1 MRTTRPASAV
11 ALIALAALLAGPVTA
26 ASASPAVPDARASA
40 RPVEPRDPL
49 VPMVDVRVADF
60 AAEAE
65 TLPPQLEQALARD
78 AGLSGAEWLAQ
89 AEASAVGVEVVDA
102 LRDHIDV
109 RAARLDGLE
118 LVVTVGT
125 AAEAAVVESV
135 GARAEIGP
143 AADRLSLIEGLEPAA
158 DLRGGMPY
166 YFPKTVPNPLFGN
179 PDYPSAPEFIV
190 NTYRCSIGF
199 VGFNVVTEQTQI
211 MSAGHCRGDTGSART
226 AQNISRPTISG
237 GGVGPS
243 IGPIG
248 NAGLH
253 ITHNYPN
260 PGYFEDEA
268 ETIPV
273 QTFYDLGMTPVSG
286 LGWTPKPEVVTW
298 GGSSSGAPL
307 SSAPLVIRDAGP
319 ALDGATICK
328 SGSTSG
334 WTCGPIPVD
343 NPLTVTVD
351 EGGADRIAYIGGGP
365 GSCSLPAPGDY
376 CVGSIV
382 ANICVRSGD
391 SGGAAVVGTRAV
403 GIVSAASNAGLGTC
417 AVSGN
422 VGVFSTLYSIN
433 PAFEQVAK
441 VFPDWEPLIG
451 FDSQLTNANPRIPL
465 STTSL
470 PAQVIG
476 GSSRHS
482 VEASIDGG
490 TPQSVTVSANGAWGM
505 DISGL
510 TGTHTYSATASWGSQ
525 TQATPSTGEFLR
537 ADAVRLFGSNRYQT
551 AIEISQYT
559 FGCGANYPSA
569 STCSPGEVPVVYI
582 ANGGNFPDALSAGPA
597 ATLEGGPLLLTN
609 GVSIDTD
616 VAAELDRL
624 NPTTI
629 VIVGGTGAVSPGV
642 QTALQAFTESGM
654 TESVVRLGGAS
665 RYETSRRIAERL
677 LDQNLVDPGTELW
690 VATGSNYPDALS
702 AGAAAAAA
710 GVPILLVNGA
720 ASGLDADTST
730 FIGTTLDASRVYI
743 AGGTGVV
750 SSGIQSALAGL
761 VGGSSNV
768 TRAGGPDRFAT
779 SLLINQLAYPSA
791 GPDAPEALL
800 TYGYNFPD
808 ALAGGVLAGTVGAPL
823 YITQTACVSSGIVD
837 HIFDVSPS
845 VITVFGGTA
854 IVSNN
859 ARDLKTC

>member
-1 MRTTRPASAV
+1 MRSTRPASAV
-11 ALIALAALLAGPVTA
+11 ALVALAALLAGPVTA

-65 TLPPQLEQALARD
+65 TLPPQLEQALERD

-143 AADRLSLIEGLEPAA
+143 AADRQGEADVELLPAA
-158 DLRGGMPY
+158 NLYGGMPY
-166 YFPKTVPNPLFGN
+166 YFPPG
-179 PDYPSAPEFIV
+179 A
-190 NTYRCSIGF
+190 RCSIGF
-199 VGFNVVTEQTQI
+199 NGIDTGDSNAPVLVT
-211 MSAGHCRGDTGSART
+211 AGHCEGTVGGLREAMIVSAPNVISPPNS
-226 AQNISRPTISG
+226 AQMTD
-237 GGVGPS
+237 
-243 IGPIG
+243 IGIG
-248 NAGLH
+248 GLH
-253 ITHNYPN
+253 VTDQYP
-260 PGYFEDEA
+260 DEST
-268 ETIPV
+268 ELY
-273 QTFYDLGMTPVSG
+273 YDLGFVPITESS
-286 LGWTPKPEVVTW
+286 WTPRPEVVTW
-298 GGSSSGAPL
+298 GGGSTGAPL
-307 SSAPLVIRDAGP
+307 SSSPLVVRDMGD
-319 ALDGATICK
+319 ALAGATVCK
-328 SGSTSG
+328 SGATTG
-334 WTCGPIPVD
+334 WTCGVISNASSLQIVCQTGTFPCWTD
-343 NPLTVTVD
+343 D
-351 EGGADRIAYIGGGP
+351 EDLCGTITGAR
-365 GSCSLPAPGDY
+365 SY
-376 CVGSIV
+376 CVGSLT
-382 ANICVRSGD
+382 AQICVRGGD
-391 SGGAAVVGTRAV
+391 SGGPALVGTRAV
-403 GIVSAASNAGLGTC
+403 GITSASTAGSVCT
-417 AVSGN
+417 SSDF
-422 VGVFSTLYSIN
+422 GVFANLSSSLYER
-433 PAFEQVAK
+433 ATDLY
-441 VFPDWEPLIG
+441 PDWEPLIG

-490 TPQSVTVSANGAWGM
+490 TPQSATVSANGAWGI
-505 DISGL
+505 DISGV

-559 FGCGANYPSA
+559 FGCGATYPSA
-569 STCSPGEVPVVYI
+569 STCSTGEVPVVYI

-629 VIVGGTGAVSPGV
+629 VIVGGTGVVSPGV
-642 QTALQAFTESGM
+642 QTALRAYTQSG
-654 TESVVRLGGAS
+654 TAGSVVRLGGAS
-665 RYETSRRIAERL
+665 RYETSRLIAQRL

-702 AGAAAAAA
+702 AGAAAAGA
-710 GVPILLVNGA
+710 GVPILLVNGT
-720 ASGLDADTST
+720 ASTLDAATST
-730 FIGTTLDASRVYI
+730 FIGSTLDASRVYI

-750 SSGIQSALAGL
+750 SSGIQSALAAL

-768 TRAGGPDRFAT
+768 TRAGGPDRFST
-779 SLLINQLAYPSA
+779 SLLINQLAYPA
-791 GPDAPEALL
+791 GGPAVPEALL
-800 TYGYNFPD
+800 TYGFNFPD